1 MREGQ
6 GIKER
11 MSRMERWMQARS
23 EGWTKGR
30 PSRRPVGR
38 IKILAAAVVLMVS
51 TAAFSALGAAQVR
64 VLSITVEADKEAE
77 EIGEPSI
84 RISPSSCSLSEIR
97 WSKPVDEW
105 KPGKMVMGYLTI
117 EGSGEF
123 AGSYTKSQCHV
134 SGAEFRSASSD
145 KEDPTTLQVTI
156 KYTPT
161 VQLGE
166 TEKAGW
172 SDHSKTRASWKKVPY
187 ATLYEVRLYRDDTWY
202 KTLETTATSIDISP
216 YIKGEGNY
224 TYQVRAK
231 GKNAE
236 ERRYLLTGEYALS
249 EDTLF
254 VETADIGQVGGNW
267 QTSSEGRKYRLE
279 GGTYPASQWMMI
291 MGEWYYFNEVGY
303 AVTGW
308 YYDAAAAKWYHIDQ
322 AGVMERGW
330 QEIDGRW
337 YRFGEDG
344 AMVTGWVQDNPGE
357 WYYMDADGAMAKD
370 TVIDGQFRIGSDGR
384 YVPEP

>member
-1 MREGQ
+1 M
-6 GIKER
+6 
-11 MSRMERWMQARS
+11 
-23 EGWTKGR
+23 
-30 PSRRPVGR
+30 
-38 IKILAAAVVLMVS
+38 
-51 TAAFSALGAAQVR
+51 
-64 VLSITVEADKEAE
+64 
-77 EIGEPSI
+77 
-84 RISPSSCSLSEIR
+84 
-97 WSKPVDEW
+97 
-105 KPGKMVMGYLTI
+105 
-117 EGSGEF
+117 
-123 AGSYTKSQCHV
+123 
-134 SGAEFRSASSD
+134 
-145 KEDPTTLQVTI
+145 
-156 KYTPT
+156 
-161 VQLGE
+161 
-166 TEKAGW
+166 
-172 SDHSKTRASWKKVPY
+172 
-187 ATLYEVRLYRDDTWY
+187 
-202 KTLETTATSIDISP
+202 ETTATSIDISP

-291 MGEWYYFNEVGY
+291 MGEWYYFNEAGY

-308 YYDAAAAKWYHIDQ
+308 YYDAAAAKWYHMDQ